1 MSYSPIFAITP
12 KPITRQEAAPVDN
25 PRYRAWIR
33 TFPCVVCNS
42 ARRIEAAH
50 TGAHGLG
57 QKSDSMKCLPL
68 CERCHRTGPDSYHAS
83 AATFADRH
91 QLDIPNLI
99 EQFNELWAEKQRRR
113 AA

>member
-1 MSYSPIFAITP
+1 M
-12 KPITRQEAAPVDN
+12 DN

-33 TFPCVVCNS
+33 TFPCVVCGS

-68 CERCHRTGPDSYHAS
+68 CERCHRTGPQAYHRS
-83 AATFADRH
+83 AATFAEVH
-91 QLDIPNLI
+91 KLDIPNLI
-99 EQFNELWAEKQRRR
+99 EQFNTLWDEKQRRR
-113 AA
+113 RAA